1 MADRKNIWQRFLKD
15 QRGVAA
21 IEFGLAGILILIL
34 GLGLSEFGL
43 LVKRGMDVST
53 AARTGAQLGIKD
65 QTEANIETVAK
76 AATDLDATKV
86 TVTSAIVCE
95 CPEALG
101 TAVDCGNEPVDEC
114 EDGVTDFAEFIQV
127 TVSYSHTLIYGFP
140 GMPNPFVI
148 ERSMIIRYT

>member
-1 MADRKNIWQRFLKD
+1 MADRKTIWQRFLKD

-65 QTEANIETVAK
+65 QDPDNIETVAK
-76 AATDLDATKV
+76 AATDLTAAKV
-86 TVTSAIVCE
+86 TVTSSTVCE
-95 CPEALG
+95 CPDDLG
-101 TAVDCGNEPVDEC
+101 TTIDCGDDPADEC
-114 EDGVTDFAEFIQV
+114 VAATEFARFIQV
-127 TVSYSHTLIYGFP
+127 TVSYSHTLLYGFP

-148 ERSMIIRYT
+148 ERTVIIRYV